1 MLPLQ
6 GQWDI
11 RGIEQVRR
19 NGNHGFVEARADI
32 VVTLPYEDGK
42 RRPLDLAVAVRGS
55 IYGPCEPLRDGV
67 AVGAPTPGP
76 WGPVA
81 AVLAA
86 AGQISGAVVFTSLA
100 NRSGGSELSIVL
112 AAVQIT
118 GIVVSQ
124 ELDLPPVLAAVQ
136 ICGIVVSPELHFPPV
151 LAAVLLG
158 GIIVSP
164 ELDLSSVLAAFLEAA
179 VLVVVVVVTFFTV
192 TCLPGLVLV
201 RTVALFSKICVA
213 VLVSDFTQL

>member
-6 GQWDI
+6 GQWDV

-42 RRPLDLAVAVRGS
+42 RPLDLAVAVRGS

-86 AGQISGAVVFTSLA
+86 AGQIAGAFVFTSLA
-100 NRSGGSELSIVL
+100 NRSRGSELSIVL

-164 ELDLSSVLAAFLEAA
+164 ELDLSPVLAAFLEAA
-179 VLVVVVVVTFFTV
+179 VLVVVVVVTFLTV
-192 TCLPGLVLV
+192 T
-201 RTVALFSKICVA
+201 
-213 VLVSDFTQL
+213 